1 MSSAAS
7 AGSAIS
13 ASASASA
20 SSARIPVLPRCGDC
34 RRSRMRAPHRGT
46 RPMGGSGPPTL
57 KDLMAGLNG
66 AITALVISARRARLV
81 RQRIGPQLEVR
92 RERLR
97 PFAALDQPRRAVAV
111 CGPQPTALPARI
123 RIVDAAVEALRIEAE
138 RIRNADRHHLAV
150 LVQRHE
156 AVHQVGGRH
165 RNVVAEPEGVVLVD
179 PRVVA
184 RLGAVLADALEAWA
198 GILVERPALRAV
210 VAGRLR
216 AVERALAQ
224 TAIEHAHVPA
234 RERHPDA
241 ALLVDVAA
249 AWAEARQ
256 RHVVLLGPR
265 FVRVLGWVDA

>member
-1 MSSAAS
+1 MPRNTMSSAAS

-46 RPMGGSGPPTL
+46 RPMRGRGPPTL
-57 KDLMAGLNG
+57 KNVMAGTSP

-150 LVQRHE
+150 LVQRHQ

-165 RNVVAEPEGVVLVD
+165 RNVVAKAEGVVLVD
-179 PRVVA
+179 PRIVA
-184 RLGAVLADALEAWA
+184 RLGAVLANAFEARPRV
-198 GILVERPALRAV
+198 LVELPAFWAV

-216 AVERALAQ
+216 TVERTLAE
-224 TAIEHAHVPA
+224 TP
-234 RERHPDA
+234 
-241 ALLVDVAA
+241 
-249 AWAEARQ
+249 
-256 RHVVLLGPR
+256 
-265 FVRVLGWVDA
+265 